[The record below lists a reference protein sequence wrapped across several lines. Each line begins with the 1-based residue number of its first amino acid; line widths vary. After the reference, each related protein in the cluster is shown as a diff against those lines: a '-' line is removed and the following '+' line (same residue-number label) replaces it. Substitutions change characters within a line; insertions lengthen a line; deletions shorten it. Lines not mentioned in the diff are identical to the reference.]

1 MGKLR
6 TYVLFRQRHV
16 TQRPLSNIFEVGS
29 SHFPKLFQTLKFL
42 QRPFFSLEEV
52 AINFLHVGVFRCINK
67 QFSHMWENGYWLGG
81 GGSFE
86 QTSKNEQS
94 PSKKG

>member
-1 MGKLR
+1 MSHN
-6 TYVLFRQRHV
+6 VL
-16 TQRPLSNIFEVGS
+16 LSNISEVGF
-29 SHFPKLFQTLKFL
+29 SHFPKLFQTLKFP